1 MNDTFENSGVECPLD
16 YNTVETY
23 LQVFHNSY
31 LLNVGFQSNESTI
44 ADVIPG
50 IIKLKSEL
58 TRMELDPETKRLAIL
73 IIKALNAK
81 FDFELNSDVYKVY
94 N

>member
-1 MNDTFENSGVECPLD
+1 
-16 YNTVETY
+16 
-23 LQVFHNSY
+23 
-31 LLNVGFQSNESTI
+31 
-44 ADVIPG
+44 
-50 IIKLKSEL
+50 
-58 TRMELDPETKRLAIL
+58 MELDPETKRLAIL